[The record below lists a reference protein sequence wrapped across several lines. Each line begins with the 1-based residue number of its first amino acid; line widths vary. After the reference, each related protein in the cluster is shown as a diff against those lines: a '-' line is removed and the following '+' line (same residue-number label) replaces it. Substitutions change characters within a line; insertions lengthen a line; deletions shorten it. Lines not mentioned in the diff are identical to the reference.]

1 MSQFLV
7 PDMTCGHCVK
17 AITAAVTEAD
27 PAATLQIDLPS
38 HVVNVSSQTLSD
50 DALLETLREAGY
62 SPTLQAA

>member
-27 PAATLQIDLPS
+27 PTATLQIDLPS
-38 HVVNVSSQTLSD
+38 HVVSVSSQTLSD

>member
-27 PAATLQIDLPS
+27 PAATLQIDLPG
-38 HVVNVSSQTLSD
+38 HVVSVSSQALSD

>member
-27 PAATLQIDLPS
+27 PAATLQIDLPG
-38 HVVNVSSQTLSD
+38 HLVNVSSQALSD

>member
-38 HVVNVSSQTLSD
+38 HRVTVTSQTLSD
-50 DALLETLREAGY
+50 DAVMETLREAGY
-62 SPTLQAA
+62 SPALQAA

>member
-17 AITAAVTEAD
+17 AITAAVTAAD
-27 PAATLQIDLPS
+27 PTATLQIDLPS
-38 HVVNVSSQTLSD
+38 HVVSVSSQTLSD